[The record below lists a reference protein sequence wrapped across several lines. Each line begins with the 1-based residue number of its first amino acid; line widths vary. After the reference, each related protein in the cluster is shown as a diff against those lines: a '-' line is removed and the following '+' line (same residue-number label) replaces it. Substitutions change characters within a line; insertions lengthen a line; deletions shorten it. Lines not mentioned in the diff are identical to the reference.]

1 MVNSRLVL
9 YLPLP
14 IARLI
19 PPSLHHP
26 ITPSP
31 HHPKVKAALRIA
43 CSRAHLQV
51 VRDFVRN
58 YLAAKQL
65 PDKLVNQV
73 VLAVD
78 EVVANFIIH
87 ANGEDETQ
95 FLDLQLDFD
104 EHDLNVEIADNGDT
118 IFLPGPHQAPD
129 LRAYI
134 QQGRK
139 GGMGMAL
146 VNRLMDRVEFFT
158 RGNHTVCHLS
168 KHLA

>member
-1 MVNSRLVL
+1 MKS
-9 YLPLP
+9 
-14 IARLI
+14 
-19 PPSLHHP
+19 
-26 ITPSP
+26 
-31 HHPKVKAALRIA
+31 ALRIA
-43 CSRAHLQV
+43 CSRVHLQQ

-58 YLAAKQL
+58 YLSARQL
-65 PDKLVNQV
+65 PEKTVNQV

-95 FLDLQLDFD
+95 FLDLTLAFD
-104 EHDLNVEIADNGDT
+104 QHDLNVEIADNGDT
-118 IFLPGPHQAPD
+118 IFLPGPPANPD
-129 LRAYI
+129 FHAYI
-134 QQGRK
+134 RQGRK

-146 VNRLMDRVEFFT
+146 VSRLMDRVEFFT

>member
-1 MVNSRLVL
+1 MKS
-9 YLPLP
+9 
-14 IARLI
+14 
-19 PPSLHHP
+19 
-26 ITPSP
+26 
-31 HHPKVKAALRIA
+31 ALRIA
-43 CSRAHLQV
+43 CSRSHLQE

-58 YLAAKQL
+58 YLIHL
-65 PDKLVNQV
+65 NLTDTTVNQV

-95 FLDLQLDFD
+95 FLDLTLTF
-104 EHDLNVEIADNGDT
+104 EAHELNVEIADNGET
-118 IFLPGPHQAPD
+118 VFLPGPHQSPD

-134 QQGRK
+134 KEGRK
-139 GGMGMAL
+139 GGMGMTL
-146 VNRLMDRVEFFT
+146 VNLLMDRVEFFT

>member
-1 MVNSRLVL
+1 MKS
-9 YLPLP
+9 
-14 IARLI
+14 
-19 PPSLHHP
+19 
-26 ITPSP
+26 
-31 HHPKVKAALRIA
+31 ALRIA
-43 CSRAHLQV
+43 CSRVHLQQ

-58 YLAAKQL
+58 YLTSRQL
-65 PDKLVNQV
+65 SEVAINQV

-87 ANGEDETQ
+87 ANSEDETQ
-95 FLDLQLDFD
+95 FLDLTLAFD
-104 EHDLNVEIADNGDT
+104 QHDLNVEIADNGDT
-118 IFLPGPHQAPD
+118 IFLPGPTPNPD
-129 LRAYI
+129 FHAYI